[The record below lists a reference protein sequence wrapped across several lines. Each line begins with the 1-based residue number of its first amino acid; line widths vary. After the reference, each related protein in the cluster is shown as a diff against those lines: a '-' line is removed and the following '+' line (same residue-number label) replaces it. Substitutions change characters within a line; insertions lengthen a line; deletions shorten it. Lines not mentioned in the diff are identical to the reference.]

1 MYFEYFLGI
10 VIVII
15 IFIRLRKK
23 FKKYN
28 SIYKINGLDGIY
40 LYFINKNFKN
50 TGLSNFLDK
59 KKNILGKQISKV
71 TNNKIL
77 YGPYAGTKII
87 NSYGWSNVDF
97 SPKYL
102 GSYELQIQNK
112 ILDLTKKKK
121 FDCFIDLGAAA
132 GYHIISLL
140 KKKFFK
146 KGFAFETSKK
156 SREILKKN
164 AKVNNISK
172 KINIYGNANF
182 LSLLG
187 ILKDFEQKKL
197 FFLVDIEGN
206 EYDLFSNHFC
216 KKFSKSTFIIE
227 EHPFNMSNKKKIKN
241 FFQNIKKYYKIEIL
255 HDISKNP
262 FNFSILEKFSDD
274 EKYLMM
280 SEGRPQSMRWLV
292 LQPKK

>member
-1 MYFEYFLGI
+1 M
-10 VIVII
+10 
-15 IFIRLRKK
+15 
-23 FKKYN
+23 
-28 SIYKINGLDGIY
+28 
-40 LYFINKNFKN
+40 
-50 TGLSNFLDK
+50 
-59 KKNILGKQISKV
+59 GKQISKV

-112 ILDLTKKKK
+112 ILDLIKKKK
-121 FDCFIDLGAAA
+121 FDCFIDLGAAE

-262 FNFSILEKFSDD
+262 FNFRILEKFSDD